1 MEDKLKLFWANK
13 SKEEA
18 EKAFDIAMTVLM
30 VAEFIVVVSIFFFL
44 RMHVSL
50 LLADTW
56 LIVAYALSLKGR
68 VDLTSLSIKD
78 TVMERIGHGKEDNKE
93 DKEDKDK
100 QDSSSKKDIEAV

>member
-50 LLADTW
+50 LWADTW
-56 LIVAYALSLKGR
+56 LIVVYAFSLKGR
-68 VDLTSLSIKD
+68 VDLESLSIKD
-78 TVMERIGHGKEDNKE
+78 DIMERIGHGKKDNKE
-93 DKEDKDK
+93 DKDT
-100 QDSSSKKDIEAV
+100 QDSSSEQGTEAT